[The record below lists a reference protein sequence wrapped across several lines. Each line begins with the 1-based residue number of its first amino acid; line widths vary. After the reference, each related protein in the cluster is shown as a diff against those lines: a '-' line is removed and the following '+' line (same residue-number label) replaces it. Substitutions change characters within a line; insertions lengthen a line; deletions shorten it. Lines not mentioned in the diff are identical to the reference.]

1 MVMTMSTK
9 RKKEAKQAIVIV
21 LGFLVLIVGSIV
33 TLSPE
38 WANFGEL
45 VNTRIAKPV
54 VEINDDAVPLGAL
67 PEDTFAQANVKV
79 LNDVVTVRFS
89 FNPQKQNL
97 EEPVMNVKFKAFEND
112 KDITNRIT
120 FDVPKMVSSMGE
132 VNRIE
137 ALDVKDGYI
146 GCKVIFRKEI
156 AHTVKGEWTFQ
167 LTDTQ
172 NNKLAA
178 GVLIESEAE
187 IADGADENANTAE

>member
-1 MVMTMSTK
+1 MGVMTMSMK
-9 RKKEAKQAIVIV
+9 KKKEAKQAIVIV
-21 LGFLVLIVGSIV
+21 LGFLVLIMGSIV
-33 TLSPE
+33 TLSPK

-54 VEINDDAVPLGAL
+54 VEINDEAMPLGAL
-67 PEDTFAQANVKV
+67 PEDAFAQANVKV

-89 FNPQKQNL
+89 FNPQKQDL

-112 KDITNRIT
+112 KDITNHIT
-120 FDVPKMVSSMGE
+120 FDVPKIVSSMGE

-137 ALDVKDGYI
+137 TLGANDGYI
-146 GCKVIFRKEI
+146 GCRVFFKGDL

-167 LTDTQ
+167 LTDAK
-172 NNKLAA
+172 NGKLAE

-187 IADGADENANTAE
+187 IVDGADERENT